1 MGDHALVVI
10 FLVLLTVIAWAY
22 WRRSRALGQSSRNE
36 VDIEVRACVHTRVCI
51 CGYNVCGVWAGVRG
65 SSGLC
70 LRVFENDGLMHRSI
84 DSSIGR

>member
-10 FLVLLTVIAWAY
+10 FLVLLAVIAWAY

-36 VDIEVRACVHTRVCI
+36 VDIEVRAWVHGCIQQECV
-51 CGYNVCGVWAGVRG
+51 CGHDVCGVWAGVRG

-70 LRVFENDGLMHRSI
+70 ACDWKTM
-84 DSSIGR
+84 D